1 MKLIDVELAL
11 RWVDEFEKKYPNY
24 CLTYDNLR
32 YLFENMPE
40 AVPVNPDI
48 EKLL

>member
-11 RWVDEFEKKYPNY
+11 LWVDEFEKKYPNY
-24 CLTYDNLR
+24 YLTYDNLR
-32 YLFENMPE
+32 YLLEHLPE
-40 AVPVNPDI
+40 AAPVNPNI